1 VPHTILLIDD
11 EFSFLEALA
20 LLLTQEGYSV
30 VTASDGAEALVRLG
44 ERRPDLVIT
53 DYWMPGMDGLEL
65 CRRLE
70 ENPAWRSIP
79 VLLMTAVHDS
89 DLVQH
94 AMLMGVVRKPV
105 EFRAL
110 LALMRRI
117 LHHTDLA
124 T

>member
-1 VPHTILLIDD
+1 MPQTILLIDD

-30 VTASDGAEALVRLG
+30 VTASDGAEALVRVG

-70 ENPAWRSIP
+70 ENPDWRSIP

-89 DLVQH
+89 DKVQH
-94 AMLMGVVRKPV
+94 TMLMGVVRKPV

-110 LALMRRI
+110 LALVRRI
-117 LHHTDLA
+117 LHHAGLA